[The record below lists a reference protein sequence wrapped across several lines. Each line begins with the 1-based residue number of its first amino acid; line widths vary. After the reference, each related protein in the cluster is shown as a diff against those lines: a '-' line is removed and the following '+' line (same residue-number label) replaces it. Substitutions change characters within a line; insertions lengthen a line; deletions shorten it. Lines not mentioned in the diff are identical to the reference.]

1 MKYELII
8 KEIDSGEVVCH
19 KKCDCVLGAVAATNG
34 DEVTAGAISFVNAPV
49 YAILG
54 GLAAA
59 TDTIVNL
66 KQHLYE
72 DFNKTLGVEL
82 SKKEFDEFIDALANK
97 GVTEECTFEV
107 KDNFEGVSK

>member
-8 KEIDSGEVVCH
+8 KEIDSGEVVCR
-19 KKCDCVLGAVAATNG
+19 KECDCVIGAVAGTHG
-34 DEVTAGAISFVNAPV
+34 DEASANAVSFVAAPV
-49 YAILG
+49 FAVLG

-72 DFNKTLGVEL
+72 DFNKTMGVEL
-82 SKKEFDEFIDALANK
+82 SKKEFDEFIDALAKK
-97 GVTEECTFEV
+97 GVTEEDSFEV
-107 KDNFEGVSK
+107 ENSSEEVSE